1 MISDGFSWVI
11 LIGGKLVNAQ
21 SVLLRKSLELLDSKG
36 EMELCHAV
44 NVVPVE
50 RVSLLEARVR
60 SFTPVVCIPVND
72 PEWS

>member
-1 MISDGFSWVI
+1 MISDGISWVI

-36 EMELCHAV
+36 AIEMCHAV

-50 RVSLLEARVR
+50 RISLL
-60 SFTPVVCIPVND
+60 
-72 PEWS
+72 